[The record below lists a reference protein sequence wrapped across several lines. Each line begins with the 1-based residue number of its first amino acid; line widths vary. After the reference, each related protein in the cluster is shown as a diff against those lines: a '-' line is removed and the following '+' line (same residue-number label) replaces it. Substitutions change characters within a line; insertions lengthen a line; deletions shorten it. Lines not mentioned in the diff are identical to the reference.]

1 MNIYLSEEFFKIIL
15 YTLLSIEIF
24 LLIFE
29 MSFEALWTYLTICWN
44 VSEIKITDYTPDCV
58 IG

>member
-1 MNIYLSEEFFKIIL
+1 MNTYLSEEFLKITF

-24 LLIFE
+24 LVIFK

-44 VSEIKITDYTPDCV
+44 VSEIKITDYTPDSV